1 VTDHV
6 GNQTITTSTG
16 PFKVTMTDWT
26 PPAPFDLEP
35 PTNAALPAITTAALT
50 PGCTAIPTYSSA
62 TPTLGWTDANDA
74 SLSEYRVYFDP
85 AATFPLAY
93 SSVAGTPPASTLT
106 LGARPAGLYWWKVA
120 ARDVPNNLTWNNP
133 GLPNPQ
139 LQVGIDIAA
148 PTASL
153 TAPADNAWSTSA
165 TPTLSWSATDD
176 RCAARTQV
184 WIDDAA
190 EAGAPTAVT
199 SGTES
204 AITTTPLT
212 DGSHLWHVR
221 AIDVA
226 DRRTATADRT
236 VRIDTLDP
244 VATATWP
251 AAAVGGSA
259 VAFSGTATDPLRD
272 GSASGVASWRLRY
285 SANVAGPWTTM
296 ADPGCTGTT
305 AGPLACT
312 WNSTVVADGNY
323 YFQIE
328 VTDNAGRTHAI
339 ASGVTNVDNTPP
351 AISFNSYSP
360 AGGAAANFWTPGGA
374 SSTLYYNPAGSGTV
388 AVRFNASDF
397 NGIAGVVYPAIG
409 GGFTA
414 GGAGTG
420 PTPYSYSYTFSPGA
434 PITANHTV
442 TATDGAGRPNTAIF
456 RTEADSDAPVGAT
469 IDYLDD
475 YLPGPVPPST
485 RNSLTFNRG
494 TDFGGAGTGPNRSG
508 LESWVIER
516 AEGDLIAGSCVW
528 GLPAWIVSV
537 TNPAASP
544 VLDPIAMAT
553 NKCYQYRIV
562 TTDHVGN
569 TTTTYNAGAL
579 KVTKTDWTPPSVFD
593 LQPPTNPALPAIT
606 TGPVAPGCTAI
617 PTFTSATPT
626 LDWTDAADS
635 SLAEYRVYFD
645 PTATFPL
652 AHGSVVGAP
661 PVSSLTLGA
670 RPAGLYWWKVAAR
683 DMPNN
688 LTWNN
693 PGLPNPQLQVGVDI
707 VAPTVSLTT
716 PANNAWSTS
725 ATPALSWTATD
736 DRCVARTQP
745 VIDGATAD
753 TLTGT
758 ASTYTP
764 AALTD
769 GSHTWSVN
777 ALDVAARSTST
788 ADRTVRIDTQDPV
801 SSITWPTTPSGGTS
815 VLFAGTAADPLKD
828 GAASGV
834 ATWQIRWRAAP
845 AGAWNAV
852 PVCSGITSG
861 AISCNWDSTIVGP
874 DGDYNFR
881 LDVTDA
887 AGRVWTTTSGA
898 IRLDNNPPIV
908 TIPRDSLGA
917 DVDAQNSVTSMSAN
931 WNAATDPSGVAS
943 YDVCFTDSPAGAD
956 CAGAAH
962 LPWTSSGLTLNHT
975 QGGLTL
981 VAGSTYYA
989 CIRATDN
996 PGNPSLGLCSDGV
1009 VADDGPPAAP
1019 ATVNDGAAADLDY
1032 TSSLTTLAGNWSAST
1047 DIAGISRYEYCISST
1062 SSSGADCGSG
1072 AMVDWTSTGLV
1083 RGFTNS
1089 TLTLTAASE
1098 YWVCVQARDGIGNY
1112 STTSSCS
1119 DGITVD
1125 RTGPT
1130 GVGATFPL
1138 DGGTPD
1144 EGMYTFDWSAA
1155 NDPAGVATYS
1165 ITVDGVLKASSLT
1178 PDQWGVMR
1186 IPFGAHTWSIRAY
1199 DTLGNFTD
1207 FPFSFT
1213 AQFVPDVT
1221 PPDTFN
1227 LLTPADGAT
1236 VPVGTALTWEP
1247 AFDFNGI
1254 SSYKVMIDGG
1264 LVGSVAGT
1272 VTSFTPGAGS
1282 GAPICTVDF
1291 DGSGGVPGCVAAPT
1305 SAAPWTVGA
1314 HSGFNAGGNS
1324 LGFDAWDTNKGVT
1337 SATTTI
1343 AVPATGAD
1351 LRFTHHFDT
1360 SVTRYNDGRLHS
1372 AWDGGNVEI
1381 STDGGA
1387 TWASTC
1393 ETDAK
1398 AKLGTS
1404 LACTH
1409 EVMDAENGYTGVLA
1423 SGTGTLLP
1431 HRHVFAGASSGMVPS
1446 TLHLTKFAGQTIQVR
1461 FVMAMDGC
1469 YVGMSPVLLNECPGL
1484 TEDTFGGAAVQNAAW
1499 QIDDL
1504 KLAEPELTSGPHTWQ
1519 IIAIDP
1525 SGNQRVSDQTWTF
1538 VLP

>member
-1 VTDHV
+1 
-6 GNQTITTSTG
+6 
-16 PFKVTMTDWT
+16 
-26 PPAPFDLEP
+26 
-35 PTNAALPAITTAALT
+35 
-50 PGCTAIPTYSSA
+50 
-62 TPTLGWTDANDA
+62 
-74 SLSEYRVYFDP
+74 
-85 AATFPLAY
+85 
-93 SSVAGTPPASTLT
+93 
-106 LGARPAGLYWWKVA
+106 
-120 ARDVPNNLTWNNP
+120 
-133 GLPNPQ
+133 
-139 LQVGIDIAA
+139 
-148 PTASL
+148 
-153 TAPADNAWSTSA
+153 
-165 TPTLSWSATDD
+165 
-176 RCAARTQV
+176 
-184 WIDDAA
+184 
-190 EAGAPTAVT
+190 
-199 SGTES
+199 
-204 AITTTPLT
+204 
-212 DGSHLWHVR
+212 
-221 AIDVA
+221 
-226 DRRTATADRT
+226 
-236 VRIDTLDP
+236 
-244 VATATWP
+244 
-251 AAAVGGSA
+251 
-259 VAFSGTATDPLRD
+259 
-272 GSASGVASWRLRY
+272 
-285 SANVAGPWTTM
+285 
-296 ADPGCTGTT
+296 
-305 AGPLACT
+305 
-312 WNSTVVADGNY
+312 
-323 YFQIE
+323 
-328 VTDNAGRTHAI
+328 
-339 ASGVTNVDNTPP
+339 
-351 AISFNSYSP
+351 
-360 AGGAAANFWTPGGA
+360 
-374 SSTLYYNPAGSGTV
+374 TLYYNPAGSGTV

-652 AHGSVVGAP
+652 AYGSVVGAP

-852 PVCSGITSG
+852 PICSGITSG

-962 LPWTSSGLTLNHT
+962 LPWTSTGLTLNHT